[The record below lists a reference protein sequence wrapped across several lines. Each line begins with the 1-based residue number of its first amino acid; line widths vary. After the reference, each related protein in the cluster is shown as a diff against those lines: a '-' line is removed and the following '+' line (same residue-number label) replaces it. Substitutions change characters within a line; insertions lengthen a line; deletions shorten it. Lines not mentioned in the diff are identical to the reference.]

1 MMPIIRKTI
10 AIKAPAERVWRYVGT
25 EAGLRQWWGI
35 QLTLEAKQGG
45 RCAERSL
52 FNGKPLALAGEV
64 TVYDPP
70 RQLSLLLRP
79 ENNMESNPAGWPGF
93 TTITIT
99 LKEENGHTLV

>member
-1 MMPIIRKTI
+1 MMPIIHKTI

-25 EAGLRQWWGI
+25 EAGLRQWWGL

-45 RCAERSL
+45 RCTERGL
-52 FNGKPLALAGEV
+52 FNGKPLELAGEV

-79 ENNMESNPAGWPGF
+79 ENNREGNRVANPGGWPGF

-99 LKEENGHTLV
+99 L